1 MIYIC
6 IGVLMATC
14 TLNVHVCRV
23 NSIYGK
29 EMKVYYVTQVFKQGI
44 TYKRCA
50 LTTYSNLESRAWFYG
65 KSIDAHRPS

>member
-1 MIYIC
+1 
-6 IGVLMATC
+6 MATC

-29 EMKVYYVTQVFKQGI
+29 EMKVYDVTQVFKQGI

-50 LTTYSNLESRAWFYG
+50 ITTYSNLKSRTWFRC
-65 KSIDAHRPS
+65 A